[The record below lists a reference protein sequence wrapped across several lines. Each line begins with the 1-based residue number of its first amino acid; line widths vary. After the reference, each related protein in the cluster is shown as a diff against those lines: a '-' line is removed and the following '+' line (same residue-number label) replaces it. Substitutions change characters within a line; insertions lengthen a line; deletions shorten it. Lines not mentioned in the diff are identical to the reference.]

1 VITDV
6 QEVGDRRAQ
15 GGAGA
20 RKIAS
25 GLGSPT
31 VEAEHLL
38 LAVARQPGTIA
49 QQVLREAGLDYDRI
63 GEALDA
69 EFEGTLATVGVSLG
83 DFDLS
88 ACGGTSRAA
97 RWGTSAKLALAR
109 SAKIADARRDRR
121 MAPGHIVLGILRAP
135 TGTVPRAG
143 ACWNRP
149 RRAQRSRRG
158 SALSLCPR
166 HSRYGL
172 GLSAGE
178 AEEQRGAGAGGLSE
192 HRLHA
197 PGRRWRGKRVEH
209 DVSTERRA
217 EPGGR

>member
-135 TGTVPRAG
+135 TGAVPRALE
-143 ACWNRP
+143 
-149 RRAQRSRRG
+149 RAG
-158 SALSLCPR
+158 ID
-166 HSRYGL
+166 
-172 GLSAGE
+172 
-178 AEEQRGAGAGGLSE
+178 
-192 HRLHA
+192 
-197 PGRRWRGKRVEH
+197 RVELS
-209 DVSTERRA
+209 DRVA
-217 EPGGR
+217 AAL